1 MRFDGEVEQRDRG
14 FVVRLPF
21 DPKEAFGRVRAP
33 VVVTVDD
40 RSFCTTTMRYGDVDL
55 IGLNRE
61 VRDATG
67 LTAGDRATF
76 ELAADTRPRE
86 VDVPEALA
94 AALHD
99 DAAARVAF
107 DALSYTHRREYA
119 RWIDEAKR
127 EETRQR
133 RVARAVELLRDGV
146 RTPDS
151 ALAPAPARARARA
164 RP

>member
-1 MRFDGEVEQRDRG
+1 MRFDGEVEQRERG
-14 FVVRLPF
+14 FVVQLPF

-33 VVVTVDD
+33 VIVTVNDH
-40 RSFCTTTMRYGDVDL
+40 SFRTTTMRYGDVDM

-67 LTAGDRATF
+67 LTAGDRTIF
-76 ELAADTRPRE
+76 ELAADTQPRE
-86 VDVPEALA
+86 VEVPEALA
-94 AALHD
+94 SALHD
-99 DAAARVAF
+99 DAAAREAF

-119 RWIDEAKR
+119 RWIDEARR

-133 RVARAVELLRDGV
+133 RVARAVELLRAGV

-151 ALAPAPARARARA
+151 APASARR
-164 RP
+164 

>member
-1 MRFDGEVEQRDRG
+1 MRFEGEVEQRDRG

-33 VVVTVDD
+33 VVVRVNGH
-40 RSFCTTTMRYGDVDL
+40 SFRTTTMRYGNVDL

-61 VRDATG
+61 VRDAAG
-67 LTAGDRATF
+67 LAAGDHATF
-76 ELAADTRPRE
+76 ELVADTQPRE
-86 VDVPEALA
+86 VEVPVALA
-94 AALHD
+94 TALHD
-99 DAAARVAF
+99 DAAAREAF
-107 DALSYTHRREYA
+107 DTLSYTHRREYA

-133 RVARAVELLRDGV
+133 RVGRAVELLHAGV

-151 ALAPAPARARARA
+151 APARARR
-164 RP
+164 

>member
-14 FVVRLPF
+14 FVVQLPF

-33 VVVTVDD
+33 VVVTVNDH
-40 RSFCTTTMRYGDVDL
+40 SFRTTTMRYGDVDM

-67 LTAGDRATF
+67 LTAGDRTIF
-76 ELAADTRPRE
+76 ELAADTQPRE
-86 VDVPEALA
+86 VEVPEALA
-94 AALHD
+94 TALHD
-99 DAAARVAF
+99 DAAAREAF

-119 RWIDEAKR
+119 RWIDEARR
-127 EETRQR
+127 EQTRQR
-133 RVARAVELLRDGV
+133 RVAGAVELLRAGV

-151 ALAPAPARARARA
+151 APARARR
-164 RP
+164 

>member
-1 MRFDGEVEQRDRG
+1 MRFDGAVEQRERG

-33 VVVTVDD
+33 VVVTVNDH
-40 RSFCTTTMRYGDVDL
+40 SFRTTTMRYGDVDL

-61 VRDATG
+61 VRDAAG
-67 LTAGDRATF
+67 LVASDRATF
-76 ELAADTRPRE
+76 ELAADTGPRE
-86 VDVPEALA
+86 VEVPAALA

-99 DAAARVAF
+99 DTAARDAF
-107 DALSYTHRREYA
+107 NALSYTHRREYV
-119 RWIDEAKR
+119 RWIDEAQR

-133 RVARAVELLRDGV
+133 RVARAVELLREGV

-151 ALAPAPARARARA
+151 ARVRA

>member
-1 MRFDGEVEQRDRG
+1 MRFDGEVEQRERG
-14 FVVRLPF
+14 FVVQLPF

-33 VVVTVDD
+33 VVVTVNDH
-40 RSFCTTTMRYGDVDL
+40 SFRTTTMRYGDVDM

-67 LTAGDRATF
+67 LTAGDRTIF
-76 ELAADTRPRE
+76 ELAADTQPRE
-86 VDVPEALA
+86 VEVPEALA
-94 AALHD
+94 SALHD
-99 DAAARVAF
+99 DAAAREAF

-119 RWIDEAKR
+119 RWIDEARR

-133 RVARAVELLRDGV
+133 RVARAVELLRAGV

-151 ALAPAPARARARA
+151 APASARR
-164 RP
+164 

>member
-14 FVVRLPF
+14 FVVQLPF

-33 VVVTVDD
+33 VVVTVNDH
-40 RSFCTTTMRYGDVDL
+40 SFRTTTMRYGEVDL
-55 IGLNRE
+55 IGLNRG
-61 VRDATG
+61 VRDAAG
-67 LTAGDRATF
+67 LRAGARATF
-76 ELAADTRPRE
+76 ELAADTKPRE

-99 DAAARVAF
+99 DAAARDAF

-119 RWIDEAKR
+119 RWVDEAKR

-133 RVARAVELLRDGV
+133 RLARAVELLRDGV

-151 ALAPAPARARARA
+151 APARARARA